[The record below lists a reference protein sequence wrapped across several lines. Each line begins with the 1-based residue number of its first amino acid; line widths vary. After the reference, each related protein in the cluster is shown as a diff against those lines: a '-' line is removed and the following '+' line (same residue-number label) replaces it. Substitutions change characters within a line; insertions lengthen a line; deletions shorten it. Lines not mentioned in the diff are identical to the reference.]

1 MDARIKSGHDDSGGG
16 SGGSILCATTERR
29 MNLTEAPAELTSFA
43 AMAWAW
49 SVAFLPRL
57 GGAFIILIVGV
68 MLARLVS
75 RLVRVT
81 LERTGHFDLTV
92 EPVLATAAR
101 YAVLIVV
108 LLAALA
114 QIGVQTT
121 SLIAALG
128 AAGLAIG
135 LALQGTLQNI
145 AAGIMLLYLRPF
157 RTGDTIETPII
168 MGKVKE
174 IGLFVTNLETL
185 DGLFYFVPNS
195 MLWNVPLK
203 NHTRNPRRQ
212 VTITIS
218 VSYEANLAE
227 VRRVLS
233 EVAASEPR
241 VLRDPQPVVG
251 VESYLDTR
259 VVVALRAWVP
269 TADYA
274 DAQRALA
281 EAVKGRLQAAG
292 IKVPL

>member
-1 MDARIKSGHDDSGGG
+1 MEKLA
-16 SGGSILCATTERR
+16 
-29 MNLTEAPAELTSFA
+29 EAPAELSSFT

-49 SVAFLPRL
+49 SVTFLPRL
-57 GGAFIILIVGV
+57 GGAILILIIGV
-68 MLARLVS
+68 ALARLAA

-81 LERTGHFDLTV
+81 LQRAGHFDLTV
-92 EPVLATAAR
+92 EPVLVTAAR

-108 LLAALA
+108 FLAALA
-114 QIGVQTT
+114 QLGVQTT

-168 MGKVKE
+168 TGKVKE

-203 NHTRNPRRQ
+203 NHTRNPRRL
-212 VTITIS
+212 ITVLIS
-218 VSYEANLAE
+218 VSYEADLAKA
-227 VRRVLS
+227 RRVLS
-233 EVAASEPR
+233 EIATSEPR
-241 VLRDPQPVVG
+241 VLGDPAPTAS
-251 VESYLDTR
+251 VESYTENR
-259 VVVALRAWVP
+259 VVVALRAWAATEDFAEV
-269 TADYA
+269 
-274 DAQRALA
+274 QRNLA
-281 EAVKGRLQAAG
+281 EAAKGRLQEAG
-292 IKVPL
+292 IKVPV